1 MEIKQSK
8 IFNAEI
14 HLLERKM
21 KKQQSLRRHNGR
33 SSPIS
38 PSYFAPKNK
47 KYLIFRTQSRHRT
60 HQTETK
66 L

>member
-21 KKQQSLRRHNGR
+21 KNNKASEDIMVVVAPLVDLILLLR
-33 SSPIS
+33 I
-38 PSYFAPKNK
+38 KN
-47 KYLIFRTQSRHRT
+47 I
-60 HQTETK
+60 
-66 L
+66 